1 MVWLVKCLPGKY
13 VDPSVIT
20 GYLVE
25 SQVVWYMLGIPVLGN
40 RNGEIRVDQPATLTL
55 IKMS

>member
-1 MVWLVKCLPGKY
+1 MVKCLPGKY

-40 RNGEIRVDQPATLTL
+40 RNGEIRVDKPANLTL